1 MPWCI
6 LSATAPIL
14 QIKFD
19 GRFSSSVF
27 TTTRH
32 ADGSMDMWIDEER
45 LPYIVLYIH
54 PWLTRLPT
62 YVHQLLHD
70 NLGALPLTSSRIH
83 TIYCTPESISSDWVR
98 GPSYAVLTST
108 LPQTHP
114 LSSPRL
120 LSMFKIFSRLHRS
133 KIWCPSLTEPK
144 TSILSIC
151 FARREQNM
159 DSLSASRSPFCS
171 QPGLLHTANG
181 DQDLIYWTSGHS
193 CFCFSSSCIKI

>member
-1 MPWCI
+1 MFATALSQSRRSASFSLLPTTQILVHRPSVDIPSPVVLACPPGHAI

-32 ADGSMDMWIDEER
+32 ADGSMDLWIDEEC

-83 TIYCTPESISSDWVR
+83 TIYCTPESISSDWAR

-108 LPQTHP
+108 LPQTHR

-133 KIWCPSLTEPK
+133 KIW
-144 TSILSIC
+144 
-151 FARREQNM
+151 
-159 DSLSASRSPFCS
+159 
-171 QPGLLHTANG
+171 
-181 DQDLIYWTSGHS
+181 
-193 CFCFSSSCIKI
+193 